1 MHAAYDCVL
10 MIWQSARFH
19 YGPLAIFDMSEIGS
33 LLCVTIVVEKCALQ
47 S

>member
-1 MHAAYDCVL
+1 MDH
-10 MIWQSARFH
+10 
-19 YGPLAIFDMSEIGS
+19 LAIFDMSEIGS